1 MSDSKLAIW
10 KVLIVC
16 DCLEVFVQDFQD
28 LFFFTYFCV
37 FVCVYV
43 CVCVT
48 QWNPPYHKIIVPF
61 QFILKKVGVYMQT
74 NRYISL

>member
-28 LFFFTYFCV
+28 LFFSLIS
-37 FVCVYV
+37 VCLYVCMCV
-43 CVCVT
+43 CVCNT
-48 QWNPPYHKIIVPF
+48 IKSS
-61 QFILKKVGVYMQT
+61 
-74 NRYISL
+74 ISQNNCAFPIYSEESRNVHADK

>member
-28 LFFFTYFCV
+28 LFFHLFLCV
-37 FVCVYV
+37 CMCV
-43 CVCVT
+43 CVCVCNT
-48 QWNPPYHKIIVPF
+48 MKSSISQNNCAFP
-61 QFILKKVGVYMQT
+61 VYSEESR
-74 NRYISL
+74 NVHADK